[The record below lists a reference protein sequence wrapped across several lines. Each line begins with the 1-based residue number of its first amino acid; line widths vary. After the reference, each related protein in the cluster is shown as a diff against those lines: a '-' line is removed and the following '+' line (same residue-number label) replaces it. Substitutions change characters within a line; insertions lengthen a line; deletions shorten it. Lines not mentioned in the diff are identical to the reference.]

1 MSRKAISMNIG
12 QEYFDDCCA
21 ELLDA
26 EGGWTVDSGGETF
39 RGITRRTWE
48 GKTEWLW
55 EKIDALKE
63 DGDNEDEIKAKVNAA
78 LKGNPEVDDFVRAF
92 YMDNYWKRSCSDQ
105 IKYKELACTHL
116 SIFVNVE
123 RRGGKALQNLIAT
136 LVPDY
141 PITID
146 CVIGKQTR
154 AGIVKLNDLD
164 LDADG
169 VENARRIYREYAES
183 LLRQEYAGADLEG
196 VANRYKTA

>member
-1 MSRKAISMNIG
+1 MNTRPD
-12 QEYFDDCCA
+12 YFDDCCA

-26 EGGWTVDSGGETF
+26 EGGWVIDSGGETF
-39 RGITRRTWE
+39 RGITRRNWSS
-48 GKTEWLW
+48 KTEWLW

-78 LKGNPEVDDFVRAF
+78 LKGDLEVDDFVRAF
-92 YMDNYWKRSCSDQ
+92 YMENYWERSCSDR

-123 RRGGKALQNLIAT
+123 SRAGKTLQYLIAT
-136 LVPDY
+136 LVPES

-146 CVIGKQTR
+146 GVIGKQTR
-154 AGIVKLNDLD
+154 AGIDKLNDLD
-164 LDADG
+164 LDHDG
-169 VENARRIYREYAES
+169 VENARWIYREYAEQ

-196 VANRYKTA
+196 VANRYKNA